1 MTIDAIFKRIQK
13 IIGDVPVIL
22 AGTGASIPY
31 GIPGMPQLADYLQK
45 ELCIEYASDAAWA
58 VISSRLDDGSDLES
72 ALTQVAPEP
81 GECLIKDI
89 TALTWKFITKYDLE
103 CFYRLLST
111 GQTIPL
117 SKLFR
122 TLAQSSKRNINIITT
137 NYDRL
142 IEYACDQAKLEID
155 DRFCGCYS
163 KWTSSFSPKTQNIVN
178 LLKVH
183 GSLDYFKDSNGIV
196 RSISMQV
203 AVPAGFVPDIVPPGS
218 NKYRTV
224 LQGVHRDLLHQADNF
239 IKAATGFLCIGYG
252 FNDEQI
258 QATMLEEIK
267 LGKPV
272 IVVTKSVSDSA
283 ASLLRNSSN
292 NYVVI
297 QEATDTVHQTEFIV
311 NGEHVYAIENYW
323 SIDGFMDIIS

>member
-1 MTIDAIFKRIQK
+1 
-13 IIGDVPVIL
+13 
-22 AGTGASIPY
+22 
-31 GIPGMPQLADYLQK
+31 
-45 ELCIEYASDAAWA
+45 
-58 VISSRLDDGSDLES
+58 
-72 ALTQVAPEP
+72 
-81 GECLIKDI
+81 
-89 TALTWKFITKYDLE
+89 
-103 CFYRLLST
+103 
-111 GQTIPL
+111 
-117 SKLFR
+117 
-122 TLAQSSKRNINIITT
+122 
-137 NYDRL
+137 
-142 IEYACDQAKLEID
+142 
-155 DRFCGCYS
+155 
-163 KWTSSFSPKTQNIVN
+163 
-178 LLKVH
+178 
-183 GSLDYFKDSNGIV
+183 
-196 RSISMQV
+196 MQV

>member
-1 MTIDAIFKRIQK
+1 M
-13 IIGDVPVIL
+13 
-22 AGTGASIPY
+22 
-31 GIPGMPQLADYLQK
+31 
-45 ELCIEYASDAAWA
+45 
-58 VISSRLDDGSDLES
+58 
-72 ALTQVAPEP
+72 
-81 GECLIKDI
+81 
-89 TALTWKFITKYDLE
+89 
-103 CFYRLLST
+103 
-111 GQTIPL
+111 
-117 SKLFR
+117 
-122 TLAQSSKRNINIITT
+122 
-137 NYDRL
+137 
-142 IEYACDQAKLEID
+142 
-155 DRFCGCYS
+155 
-163 KWTSSFSPKTQNIVN
+163 
-178 LLKVH
+178 
-183 GSLDYFKDSNGIV
+183 DYFKDSNGIV